1 MKKLLIAT
9 DSFLPRWDGIARFLN
24 EILPKLSSDYDI
36 TVIAPRFNGQLAEF
50 KDINII
56 RIPLSRIRV
65 GDYTPAKFCIRKV
78 IKAVKQAD
86 IVWTQ
91 TIGPI
96 GAPAILAARFFRKP
110 LAAYIHSIEWELFSK
125 SISRR
130 NPFRNS
136 INLFTKAAARC
147 LYNRCSLLIVPS
159 GEVAEILN
167 WHNIRTK
174 KKVVHLGADTSK
186 FRPAENKKDA
196 KKKIGINPEHVVI
209 GFSGRIGREKDLVTL
224 YRAFLRLRKLYDNLI
239 LLIIGKGVK
248 ELRIMLESKKNVIIV
263 EYAEEIV
270 PYLQAIDIYVMPSL
284 TETSSL
290 STMEAMSCG
299 IAVVST
305 PVGYIKN
312 YIKNSYNGFFFNK
325 QNPYE
330 LSKKLAVL
338 LDDEKL
344 RVKIGENARKTIIEF
359 YNWNKTTEGI
369 EEALREVISS
379 GL

>member
-1 MKKLLIAT
+1 MKKKLLIAT

-24 EILPKLSSDYDI
+24 EILPKLSADYDI

-50 KDINII
+50 KDISII

-110 LAAYIHSIEWELFSK
+110 LAVYIHSIEWELFSK
-125 SISRR
+125 SISRK

-136 INLFTKAAARC
+136 ISLFTKAAARC
-147 LYNRCSLLIVPS
+147 LYNKCSLLIVPS
-159 GEVAEILN
+159 VEVAEILN

-174 KKVVHLGADTSK
+174 KRVVHLGADTSK
-186 FRPAENKKDA
+186 FRPADNKKAA

-224 YRAFLRLRKLYDNLI
+224 YRAFLRLRKSYDKLV

-248 ELRIMLESKKNVIIV
+248 ELRIMLESKKDIIV
-263 EYAEEIV
+263 IESVDNIV
-270 PYLQAIDIYVMPSL
+270 PYLQAMDIYVMPSL

-290 STMEAMSCG
+290 STMEAMSCS

-305 PVGYIKN
+305 PVGYIKD
-312 YIKNSYNGFFFNK
+312 YIKNSYNGLFFNK

-379 GL
+379 D

>member
-1 MKKLLIAT
+1 MKKKLLIAT

-24 EILPKLSSDYDI
+24 EILPKLSADYDI

-50 KDINII
+50 KDISII

-110 LAAYIHSIEWELFSK
+110 LAVYIHSIEWELFSK
-125 SISRR
+125 SISRK

-136 INLFTKAAARC
+136 ISLFTKAAARC
-147 LYNRCSLLIVPS
+147 LYNKCSLLIVPS
-159 GEVAEILN
+159 VEVAEILN

-174 KKVVHLGADTSK
+174 KRVVHLGADTSK
-186 FRPAENKKDA
+186 FRPADNKKAA

-224 YRAFLRLRKLYDNLI
+224 YRAFLRLRKSYDNLI

-248 ELRIMLESKKNVIIV
+248 ELRIMLESKKDIIVV
-263 EYAEEIV
+263 EYADDIV

-290 STMEAMSCG
+290 STMEAMSCS

-305 PVGYIKN
+305 PVGYIKD
-312 YIKNSYNGFFFNK
+312 YIKNSYNGLFFNK

-379 GL
+379 D

>member
-1 MKKLLIAT
+1 MKKILIAT

-24 EILPKLSSDYDI
+24 EILPKLSADYDI

-50 KDINII
+50 KNISII

-110 LAAYIHSIEWELFSK
+110 LTAYIHSIEWELFTK
-125 SISRR
+125 SLSPT
-130 NPFRNS
+130 NPLRKIVYF
-136 INLFTKAAARC
+136 FTKRVTRF
-147 LYNRCSLLIVPS
+147 LYNKCSLLLVPS
-159 GEVAEILN
+159 LEVAEILN
-167 WHNIRTK
+167 WHNIITK
-174 KKVVHLGADTSK
+174 KKVVHLGTDTLK
-186 FRPAENKKDA
+186 FKPAEDKKAA
-196 KKKIGINPEHVVI
+196 KEKIGLNPENKVI
-209 GFSGRIGREKDLVTL
+209 GFSGRIGREKDLITL
-224 YRAFLRLRKLYDNLI
+224 YRAFLRLRKLNNNLI
-239 LLIIGKGVK
+239 LLIIGKGIQ
-248 ELRIMLESKKNVIIV
+248 ELRLMLESKKDVVVV
-263 EYAEEIV
+263 ESADDIV
-270 PYLQAIDIYVMPSL
+270 PYLQAMDIYVMPSL

-305 PVGYIKN
+305 PVGYIKY
-312 YIKNSYNGFFFNK
+312 YIKEGYNGLFFSK

-330 LSKKLAVL
+330 LSKKLYAL
-338 LDDEKL
+338 LENKKL
-344 RVKIGENARKTIIEF
+344 RIKLGENARKTIIAF
-359 YNWNKTTEGI
+359 YNWDKTTDGI
-369 EEALREVISS
+369 KNALEELISS
-379 GL
+379 G

>member
-24 EILPKLSSDYDI
+24 EILPKLSADYDI
-36 TVIAPRFNGQLAEF
+36 TIIAPRFNGQLAEF
-50 KDINII
+50 KNISII

-65 GDYTPAKFCIRKV
+65 GDYTPAKFCIIKV

-110 LAAYIHSIEWELFSK
+110 LVAYIHSIEWELLSK
-125 SISRR
+125 SISRK

-136 INLFTKAAARC
+136 INFLTKTIARY
-147 LYNRCSLLIVPS
+147 LYNKCSLLLVPS
-159 GEVAEILN
+159 LEVAEILN

-174 KKVVHLGADTSK
+174 KKVVHLGTDTLK
-186 FRPAENKKDA
+186 FKPAEDKKAA
-196 KKKIGINPEHVVI
+196 KEKIGVNPKNTVI
-209 GFSGRIGREKDLVTL
+209 GFSGRIGREKDLITL
-224 YRAFLRLRKLYDNLI
+224 YRAFLRLRKSHKDII
-239 LLIIGKGVK
+239 LLIIGKGIQ
-248 ELRIMLESKKNVIIV
+248 ELRLMLESKKDIIV
-263 EYAEEIV
+263 VESADDIV
-270 PYLQAIDIYVMPSL
+270 PYLQAMDIYVMPSL

-305 PVGYIKN
+305 PVGYIKH
-312 YIKNSYNGFFFNK
+312 YIKDSYNGLFFSK

-330 LSKKLAVL
+330 LSKKLSFL
-338 LDDEKL
+338 LDNKKL
-344 RVKIGENARKTIIEF
+344 RMKLGENARKTIIAF
-359 YNWNKTTEGI
+359 YNWDKTTNGI
-369 EEALREVISS
+369 KNALEELISS
-379 GL
+379 G

>member
-1 MKKLLIAT
+1 MKKKLLIAT

-24 EILPKLSSDYDI
+24 EILPKLSADYDI
-36 TVIAPRFNGQLAEF
+36 TVIAPRFNGPLSEF
-50 KDINII
+50 KNISII

-65 GDYTPAKFCIRKV
+65 GDYTPAKFCIKKV
-78 IKAVKQAD
+78 KEAVKQAD

-96 GAPAILAARFFRKP
+96 GATAIISARFFRKP
-110 LAAYIHSIEWELFSK
+110 LVAYIHSIEWELFSK

-136 INLFTKAAARC
+136 INFFTKAAARC

-159 GEVAEILN
+159 GEVADIMN
-167 WHNIRTK
+167 GHYIRTK
-174 KKVVHLGADTSK
+174 KKIVHLGADTSK
-186 FRPAENKKDA
+186 FKPAENKKDA

-224 YRAFLRLRKLYDNLI
+224 YRAFLRLRKLYGNLI

-248 ELRIMLESKKNVIIV
+248 ELRIMLESKKDVIVV

-270 PYLQAIDIYVMPSL
+270 PYLQAMDIYVMPSL

-344 RVKIGENARKTIIEF
+344 RVTIGENARKTIIEF

-369 EEALREVISS
+369 EEALREVISLS
-379 GL
+379 

>member
-1 MKKLLIAT
+1 MKKKLLIAT

-24 EILPKLSSDYDI
+24 EILPKLSADYDI

-50 KDINII
+50 KDISII

-65 GDYTPAKFCIRKV
+65 GDYTPAKFCIRRV

-125 SISRR
+125 SISRK
-130 NPFRNS
+130 NPFRNLIS
-136 INLFTKAAARC
+136 FLTKAAARC
-147 LYNRCSLLIVPS
+147 LYNKCSLLMVPS
-159 GEVAEILN
+159 LEVAEILN

-174 KKVVHLGADTSK
+174 KNVIHLGADTSK
-186 FRPAENKKDA
+186 FSPAGNKKDA

-224 YRAFLRLRKLYDNLI
+224 YRAFLRLRKSYDKLV

-248 ELRIMLESKKNVIIV
+248 ELRIMLESKKDIIV
-263 EYAEEIV
+263 IESVDNIV
-270 PYLQAIDIYVMPSL
+270 PYLQAMDIYVMPSL

-290 STMEAMSCG
+290 STMEAMSCS

-305 PVGYIKN
+305 PVGYIKD
-312 YIKNSYNGFFFNK
+312 YIKKSYNGLFFNK
-325 QNPYE
+325 QNSYE
-330 LSKKLAVL
+330 LSKNLAVL

-344 RVKIGENARKTIIEF
+344 RAKIGENARKTIIEF
-359 YNWNKTTEGI
+359 YNWDKTIKGI
-369 EEALREVISS
+369 EESLKEIIFSD
-379 GL
+379 